1 VALRMSRDAV
11 DALIDQRRVKLVVD
25 LKPALTEEVLRERIA
40 REIADMEPTEFFTEL
55 LRKLVPKPLVL
66 TLVHE
71 MDVNGKNYVS
81 KITEEQIGRLIKT
94 LKGFTFPLTDYAPF
108 EYVNSQN
115 GEYEGF
121 DMDLIREIGR
131 RKGFDVQI
139 ISMTLDGLVPALV
152 SGNIDAAVSALTITP
167 ERAEKVDFTKPYLNA
182 GLTVMTTKENAPKI
196 KSVKDLENKLL
207 CAEIG
212 SSGALVMKRIP
223 GTTVRTFNSAAD
235 AFLELNKGGCF
246 AMLNDGPVNKYFLT
260 QKASKSMNLTAL
272 DFVVSDDFYGM
283 AVQKGNKKL
292 LKELDDALD
301 EMRADGTFQKIY
313 DKWFG
318 DVK

>member
-1 VALRMSRDAV
+1 MKSDA
-11 DALIDQRRVKLVVD
+11 
-25 LKPALTEEVLRERIA
+25 E
-40 REIADMEPTEFFTEL
+40 
-55 LRKLVPKPLVL
+55 
-66 TLVHE
+66 
-71 MDVNGKNYVS
+71 
-81 KITEEQIGRLIKT
+81 
-94 LKGFTFPLTDYAPF
+94 
-108 EYVNSQN
+108 
-115 GEYEGF
+115 
-121 DMDLIREIGR
+121 
-131 RKGFDVQI
+131 KGFDVQI

-223 GTTVRTFNSAAD
+223 GTTVCTFNSAAD

>member
-1 VALRMSRDAV
+1 
-11 DALIDQRRVKLVVD
+11 
-25 LKPALTEEVLRERIA
+25 
-40 REIADMEPTEFFTEL
+40 
-55 LRKLVPKPLVL
+55 
-66 TLVHE
+66 
-71 MDVNGKNYVS
+71 
-81 KITEEQIGRLIKT
+81 
-94 LKGFTFPLTDYAPF
+94 
-108 EYVNSQN
+108 
-115 GEYEGF
+115 
-121 DMDLIREIGR
+121 MDLIREIGR

-182 GLTVMTTKENAPKI
+182 GLTVMTTKEKI

>member
-1 VALRMSRDAV
+1 
-11 DALIDQRRVKLVVD
+11 
-25 LKPALTEEVLRERIA
+25 
-40 REIADMEPTEFFTEL
+40 
-55 LRKLVPKPLVL
+55 
-66 TLVHE
+66 
-71 MDVNGKNYVS
+71 
-81 KITEEQIGRLIKT
+81 
-94 LKGFTFPLTDYAPF
+94 
-108 EYVNSQN
+108 
-115 GEYEGF
+115 
-121 DMDLIREIGR
+121 MDLIREIGR

-182 GLTVMTTKENAPKI
+182 GLTVMATKDNAPKI

>member
-1 VALRMSRDAV
+1 MAMFKKMAAAAAAAAVVFSFSAAADAAQTLRVGS
-11 DALIDQRRVKLVVD
+11 
-25 LKPALTEEVLRERIA
+25 LTV
-40 REIADMEPTEFFTEL
+40 
-55 LRKLVPKPLVL
+55 
-66 TLVHE
+66 
-71 MDVNGKNYVS
+71 
-81 KITEEQIGRLIKT
+81 
-94 LKGFTFPLTDYAPF
+94 YAPF

-139 ISMTLDGLVPALV
+139 ISMTLDGLV
-152 SGNIDAAVSALTITP
+152 TITP

>member
-1 VALRMSRDAV
+1 
-11 DALIDQRRVKLVVD
+11 
-25 LKPALTEEVLRERIA
+25 
-40 REIADMEPTEFFTEL
+40 
-55 LRKLVPKPLVL
+55 
-66 TLVHE
+66 
-71 MDVNGKNYVS
+71 
-81 KITEEQIGRLIKT
+81 
-94 LKGFTFPLTDYAPF
+94 
-108 EYVNSQN
+108 
-115 GEYEGF
+115 
-121 DMDLIREIGR
+121 MDLIREIGR

-182 GLTVMTTKENAPKI
+182 GLTVMTTKDNAPKI

-272 DFVVSDDFYGM
+272 DFVFSDDFYGM

>member
-1 VALRMSRDAV
+1 M
-11 DALIDQRRVKLVVD
+11 
-25 LKPALTEEVLRERIA
+25 
-40 REIADMEPTEFFTEL
+40 
-55 LRKLVPKPLVL
+55 
-66 TLVHE
+66 
-71 MDVNGKNYVS
+71 
-81 KITEEQIGRLIKT
+81 
-94 LKGFTFPLTDYAPF
+94 
-108 EYVNSQN
+108 
-115 GEYEGF
+115 
-121 DMDLIREIGR
+121 
-131 RKGFDVQI
+131 
-139 ISMTLDGLVPALV
+139 
-152 SGNIDAAVSALTITP
+152 
-167 ERAEKVDFTKPYLNA
+167 NA

-246 AMLNDGPVNKYFLT
+246 AMLNDGPVTKYFLT

-313 DKWFG
+313 DKWIG

>member
-1 VALRMSRDAV
+1 
-11 DALIDQRRVKLVVD
+11 
-25 LKPALTEEVLRERIA
+25 
-40 REIADMEPTEFFTEL
+40 
-55 LRKLVPKPLVL
+55 
-66 TLVHE
+66 
-71 MDVNGKNYVS
+71 
-81 KITEEQIGRLIKT
+81 
-94 LKGFTFPLTDYAPF
+94 
-108 EYVNSQN
+108 
-115 GEYEGF
+115 
-121 DMDLIREIGR
+121 MDLIREIGR

-182 GLTVMTTKENAPKI
+182 GLTVMTTKDNAPKI

-246 AMLNDGPVNKYFLT
+246 AMLNDGPVNKYVLT

-301 EMRADGTFQKIY
+301 EMCADGTFQKIY

>member
-1 VALRMSRDAV
+1 
-11 DALIDQRRVKLVVD
+11 
-25 LKPALTEEVLRERIA
+25 
-40 REIADMEPTEFFTEL
+40 
-55 LRKLVPKPLVL
+55 
-66 TLVHE
+66 
-71 MDVNGKNYVS
+71 
-81 KITEEQIGRLIKT
+81 
-94 LKGFTFPLTDYAPF
+94 
-108 EYVNSQN
+108 
-115 GEYEGF
+115 
-121 DMDLIREIGR
+121 MDLIREIGR

-182 GLTVMTTKENAPKI
+182 GLTVMTTKDNAPKI

>member
-1 VALRMSRDAV
+1 MAMFKKMAAAAAAAAVVFSFSAAADAAQTLRVGS
-11 DALIDQRRVKLVVD
+11 
-25 LKPALTEEVLRERIA
+25 LTV
-40 REIADMEPTEFFTEL
+40 
-55 LRKLVPKPLVL
+55 
-66 TLVHE
+66 
-71 MDVNGKNYVS
+71 
-81 KITEEQIGRLIKT
+81 
-94 LKGFTFPLTDYAPF
+94 YAPF
-108 EYVNSQN
+108 EYVKSQN

-121 DMDLIREIGR
+121 DMDLIREIRR

-182 GLTVMTTKENAPKI
+182 GLTVMTTKDNAPKI